1 MPKWGKT
8 RGQIVAA
15 SEVTRLASSGEEVV
29 SALVRLQSMAHVPRK
44 AVAGVPFRVSF
55 DSNETAGL
63 ARCH

>member
-1 MPKWGKT
+1 
-8 RGQIVAA
+8 VAA
-15 SEVTRLASSGEEVV
+15 PETSHLASSGEEAVG
-29 SALVRLQSMAHVPRK
+29 ALARLQAMAHVPRM